1 MQLELTSIALLAF
14 VSYLFGS
21 IPSAVWMG
29 RRFHG
34 IDVRA
39 HGSGN
44 AGATNTFRVLGK
56 KTGIAVLIADV
67 TKGYASSLLVLFLPL
82 DTYEQLVQFRLLFGA
97 FAVLGHIY
105 PIFVQFKGGK
115 GIATLLGVVI
125 GLHPVL
131 ALICVGVFLMVL
143 ITTHY
148 VSVGSMLATIAFP
161 LFTYWLPSVQRSAW
175 LMGFG
180 IVASVL
186 VVFTHRKNIQRL
198 LAGNESKTYL
208 FQRKK
213 G

>member
-105 PIFVQFKGGK
+105 PIFAQFKGGK

>member
-56 KTGIAVLIADV
+56 KTGIAVLLADV

-105 PIFVQFKGGK
+105 PIFAQFKGGK

-131 ALICVGVFLMVL
+131 ALICVGVFMMVL

>member
-56 KTGIAVLIADV
+56 KTGIAVLLADV

-105 PIFVQFKGGK
+105 PIFAQFKGGK